1 MYSFVKISKF
11 LRIIIVVVGG
21 TLLFFIGIGIGVNIG
36 DSDHTKSTIFYS
48 QKNKKYNLGERE
60 QESKGELKRDLRSQA
75 QLQPKVGVFNGKQDV
90 SPKKDTALLETNW
103 LSHAVKFKRID
114 NRALVSIV
122 LDDMGLNRFNSD
134 RAASLR
140 APLTLS
146 YLTYAKDLSKQT
158 KFARN
163 RGHELLIHL
172 PMEPR
177 GDANPGPGAL
187 MINMDQAEINKRLAS
202 ALNAFPGAIGANNHM
217 GSRFTSDYKS
227 MSILLNHLKVSGKLF
242 LDSLTTPDSQ
252 AMELGAKLSI
262 PIVSRDVF
270 LDDVDVEEEIIL
282 RLKEAEKIALD
293 RGTVIAIGHARSTTL
308 RTLEKWLSN
317 LPDKQFQLAP
327 LSAVAKIRLNLT
339 QNHGALN

>member
-1 MYSFVKISKF
+1 MCSFIKISKF

-21 TLLFFIGIGIGVNIG
+21 TLLFFIGIGIGVNIVE
-36 DSDHTKSTIFYS
+36 SDHNKSANFYS
-48 QKNKKYNLGERE
+48 QKNKKHNLGERE
-60 QESKGELKRDLRSQA
+60 KESKGELGRDLRGQS
-75 QLQPKVGVFNGKQDV
+75 QLQSKLGGFTGKQDV
-90 SPKKDTALLETNW
+90 PVKKDTALLETSW
-103 LSHAVKFKRID
+103 LLHAVKFKRID

-134 RAASLR
+134 RAVSLR

-163 RGHELLIHL
+163 KGHELLIHL

-187 MINMDQAEINKRLAS
+187 MINMDQTEIKKRLAS

-227 MSILLNHLKVSGKLF
+227 MSIVLNHLKVSGKLF
-242 LDSLTTPDSQ
+242 LDSLTTPDSK

-270 LDDVDVEEEIIL
+270 LDDVDAEEEITR

-293 RGTVIAIGHARSTTL
+293 KGTVIAIGHARPTTL

-327 LSAVAKIRLNLT
+327 LSAVAKIRLNPA
-339 QNHGALN
+339 QNQGAQN

>member
-1 MYSFVKISKF
+1 MCSFIKISKF

-21 TLLFFIGIGIGVNIG
+21 TVLFFIGIGIGVNIG
-36 DSDHTKSTIFYS
+36 ELDHTESTIFYS
-48 QKNKKYNLGERE
+48 QKKKKYNLGERE
-60 QESKGELKRDLRSQA
+60 KESKAERARDLRDQSQWLSKPDGFTDN
-75 QLQPKVGVFNGKQDV
+75 QVV
-90 SPKKDTALLETNW
+90 SPKKNTTLLETGW

-134 RAASLR
+134 RAVSLR

-146 YLTYAKDLSKQT
+146 YLTYAKDLSIQT
-158 KFARN
+158 KFARS

-187 MINMDQAEINKRLAS
+187 MINMDQAEIKKRLAS

-227 MSILLNHLKVSGKLF
+227 MSIVLNHLKVSGKLF
-242 LDSLTTPDSQ
+242 LDSLTAPDSK

-262 PIVSRDVF
+262 PTVSRDVF

-282 RLKEAEKIALD
+282 RLKEAKKIALD
-293 RGTVIAIGHARSTTL
+293 KGTVIAIGHARSTTL

-327 LSAVAKIRLNLT
+327 LSAVAKIRLNPA
-339 QNHGALN
+339 QNHGAQN